1 MHRDPTIVAL
11 AASGL
16 FASATTA
23 TADTLTVCASGCQ
36 YTSINAAIDAASD
49 GDVILLAAETYYE
62 GARIN
67 TDGKAITLR
76 GATDKSGDPASILD
90 GADSHQLIEC
100 QNDEDAST
108 RFENLVIQNGYAGYD
123 DDEEYPCPS
132 VAGGCDGGDGGGMYM
147 RNCTPTLVNC
157 HFLYNRANS
166 EAGALN
172 VNGSDAHPTLTDCVF
187 IGNEAGDGGAIYL
200 EQSNITMTDCRFEGN
215 AATGTTNSDGGA
227 FYLNNRCLAVLTRC
241 TFSGNTADRDA
252 GAIYL
257 DGVTS
262 NPESLTMTDCEISN
276 NTAGGDGG
284 GVLAD
289 YDAILVMEN
298 CTVDGNAATA
308 GDGGGIMNRRDSTAT
323 LVGCTLS
330 ENAAGGSGGGVFTG
344 EYDDSDVSVT
354 SVTDL
359 SLCGNTPANIGGTQP
374 TGSIQCNST
383 LVDCSDCTDTDG
395 DGIPDFLD
403 VCAAGDDTIDSDGDG
418 TPDACDNCPNDPAKT
433 EPGNCG
439 CGVVDTTLA
448 GDLDCD
454 GDVDAADFA
463 LLRNQIGVA
472 NLGCVGS
479 DINGDGTVDGADLA
493 YILSFW
499 GATCP

>member
-1 MHRDPTIVAL
+1 MHRSLTIPVM
-11 AASGL
+11 AASAM

-23 TADTLTVCASGCQ
+23 VADTLTVCASGCQ

-90 GADSHQLIEC
+90 GADSHKVIEC
-100 QNDEDAST
+100 QNDEDAAT
-108 RFENLVIQNGYAGYD
+108 RFENLMIQNGYA
-123 DDEEYPCPS
+123 ES
-132 VAGGCDGGDGGGMYM
+132 GDGGGMYM
-147 RNCTPTLVNC
+147 DDCTPTLVNC
-157 HFLYNRANS
+157 HFLYNRADS

-172 VNGSDAHPTLTDCVF
+172 VNGSDAHPILTDCIF
-187 IGNEAGDGGAIYL
+187 IGNEALQGGAIYL

-215 AATGTTNSDGGA
+215 AATGTSYSDGGA
-227 FYLNNRCLAVLTRC
+227 FYSNNRCLAVLTGC

-257 DGVTS
+257 NGVSS
-262 NPESLTMTDCEISN
+262 NPESLTMIDCEISN

-284 GVLAD
+284 GMFAARR
-289 YDAILVMEN
+289 AILIMEN
-298 CTVDGNAATA
+298 CAVDGNAATA
-308 GDGGGIMNRRDSTAT
+308 GDGGGIMNVRDSTAT

-330 ENAAGGSGGGVFTG
+330 DNTAGGSGGGVFTG
-344 EYDDSDVSVT
+344 EDDASDVSVT

-359 SLCGNTPANIGGTQP
+359 ALCGNTPENIGGTQP

-403 VCAAGDDTIDSDGDG
+403 VCATGDDTIDSDGDG
-418 TPDACDNCPNDPAKT
+418 TPDACDNCPNDPEKT

-463 LLRNQIGVA
+463 LLRNQIGVD
-472 NLGCVGS
+472 NLGCTGS
-479 DINGDGTVDGADLA
+479 DINGDGEVNGADLA
-493 YILSFW
+493 YILSLW

>member
-1 MHRDPTIVAL
+1 MRLWVETV
-11 AASGL
+11 
-16 FASATTA
+16 
-23 TADTLTVCASGCQ
+23 TVCASGCQ
-36 YTSINAAIDAASD
+36 YVSINAAIDAASD

-100 QNDEDAST
+100 QNDEDASS

-123 DDEEYPCPS
+123 DEEEFPCPS
-132 VAGGCDGGDGGGMYM
+132 IAGGCDGGDGGGMYL

-172 VNGSDAHPTLTDCVF
+172 VNGSDAHPTLIDCIF
-187 IGNEAGDGGAIYL
+187 IGNEARDGGAIYL

-215 AATGTTNSDGGA
+215 AATGTTPDGGA
-227 FYLNNRCLAVLTRC
+227 FYLNNRCLAVLTGC
-241 TFSGNTADRDA
+241 TFSENTADRYA

-257 DGVTS
+257 DGS
-262 NPESLTMTDCEISN
+262 SSDPESLTMIDCEISN

-284 GVLAD
+284 GIFAD
-289 YDAILVMEN
+289 FYAILVMEN
-298 CTVDGNAATA
+298 CAVDGNTATA

-330 ENAAGGSGGGVFTG
+330 NNAAGGGGGGVFTG

-354 SVTDL
+354 DVTDL
-359 SLCGNTPANIGGTQP
+359 SLCGNTRANIGGTQP
-374 TGSIQCNST
+374 TGSIQGNST

-403 VCAAGDDTIDSDGDG
+403 VCAAGDDTIDSDDDG
-418 TPDACDNCPNDPAKT
+418 TPDACDNCPGDPAKT

-454 GDVDAADFA
+454 GDVDAADYHA
-463 LLRNQIGVA
+463 IGQQ
-472 NLGCVGS
+472 LGICQG
-479 DINGDGTVDGADLA
+479 DLNGDGQVDEQDLA
-493 YILSFW
+493 AVLAAW
-499 GATCP
+499 GLPCDG

>member
-16 FASATTA
+16 FAIATTA
-23 TADTLTVCASGCQ
+23 TAQNTLTVCASGCQ

-108 RFENLVIQNGYAGYD
+108 RFENLVIQNGYAESGG
-123 DDEEYPCPS
+123 
-132 VAGGCDGGDGGGMYM
+132 AGGGDGGDGGGMYM
-147 RNCTPTLVNC
+147 RDCTPTLVNC

-172 VNGSDAHPTLTDCVF
+172 VNGSDAHPTLTDCIF

-215 AATGTTNSDGGA
+215 AATGTTHSDGGA
-227 FYLNNRCLAVLTRC
+227 FYLNNRCLAVLTGC

-257 DGVTS
+257 DGVSS
-262 NPESLTMTDCEISN
+262 NPESLAMIDCEISN
-276 NTAGGDGG
+276 NRAGENGG
-284 GVLAD
+284 GIFAD
-289 YDAILVMEN
+289 FYAILNMEN

-308 GDGGGIMNRRDSTAT
+308 GDGGGIMNVRDSTAT
-323 LVGCTLS
+323 LIGCTLS
-330 ENAAGGSGGGVFTG
+330 DNTAGGSGGGVFTG
-344 EYDDSDVSVT
+344 EDDDSVT
-354 SVTDL
+354 SVIDL
-359 SLCGNTPANIGGTQP
+359 VLCGNTPENIGGTQP

-383 LVDCSDCTDTDG
+383 VVDCSGCTDTDG

-403 VCAAGDDTIDSDGDG
+403 VCAAGDDTIDSDGDR
-418 TPDACDNCPNDPAKT
+418 TPDACDDCPNDPEKT

-472 NLGCVGS
+472 NLGCAGS
-479 DINGDGTVDGADLA
+479 DINGDGEVNGADLA

>member
-1 MHRDPTIVAL
+1 MHHPLTIVAL

-16 FASATTA
+16 FAFTSTA
-23 TADTLTVCASGCQ
+23 AADTLTVCASGCQ

-49 GDVILLAAETYYE
+49 GDVILLSAETYYE

-108 RFENLVIQNGYAGYD
+108 RFENLVIQNGYG
-123 DDEEYPCPS
+123 EPNG
-132 VAGGCDGGDGGGMYM
+132 AGGGDGGDGGGMYM

-157 HFLYNRANS
+157 HFLYNRANN

-172 VNGSDAHPTLTDCVF
+172 VNGSDAHPILTDCVF
-187 IGNEAGDGGAIYL
+187 IGNEAEDGGAIYL
-200 EQSNITMTDCRFEGN
+200 EQSNITMTDCRFENNAAIDAGN
-215 AATGTTNSDGGA
+215 ADGGA
-227 FYLNNRCLAVLTRC
+227 FYLNNRCLAVLTGC

-257 DGVTS
+257 DGVPS
-262 NPESLTMTDCEISN
+262 ENDPESLTMIDCEISN

-284 GVLAD
+284 GIFARSR
-289 YDAILVMEN
+289 AILVMEN
-298 CTVDGNAATA
+298 CAVDGNAATA
-308 GDGGGIMNRRDSTAT
+308 GDGGGIMNFKDSTAT

-330 ENAAGGSGGGVFTG
+330 NNTAGGSGGGVFTG
-344 EYDDSDVSVT
+344 EYDESDVSVT

-359 SLCGNTPANIGGTQP
+359 VLCGNTPENIGGTQP
-374 TGSIQCNST
+374 TGGIQCNST
-383 LVDCSDCTDTDG
+383 LVGCSDCTDTDG

-403 VCAAGDDTIDSDGDG
+403 VCSGGDDTADADSDG
-418 TPDACDNCPNDPAKT
+418 TPDFCDDCPSDPLKT

-439 CGVVDTTLA
+439 CEVVESTIE
-448 GDLDCD
+448 GDRDCD
-454 GDVDAADFA
+454 GDYDAEDVRLAMAEVGILEAGPCPAD
-463 LLRNQIGVA
+463 L
-472 NLGCVGS
+472 
-479 DINGDGTVDGADLA
+479 NGDGQVDGQDLA
-493 YILSFW
+493 VVLGAW
-499 GATCP
+499 GLPCEG

>member
-1 MHRDPTIVAL
+1 
-11 AASGL
+11 
-16 FASATTA
+16 
-23 TADTLTVCASGCQ
+23 
-36 YTSINAAIDAASD
+36 
-49 GDVILLAAETYYE
+49 
-62 GARIN
+62 
-67 TDGKAITLR
+67 
-76 GATDKSGDPASILD
+76 
-90 GADSHQLIEC
+90 
-100 QNDEDAST
+100 
-108 RFENLVIQNGYAGYD
+108 
-123 DDEEYPCPS
+123 
-132 VAGGCDGGDGGGMYM
+132 
-147 RNCTPTLVNC
+147 
-157 HFLYNRANS
+157 
-166 EAGALN
+166 
-172 VNGSDAHPTLTDCVF
+172 
-187 IGNEAGDGGAIYL
+187 
-200 EQSNITMTDCRFEGN
+200 
-215 AATGTTNSDGGA
+215 
-227 FYLNNRCLAVLTRC
+227 
-241 TFSGNTADRDA
+241 
-252 GAIYL
+252 
-257 DGVTS
+257 
-262 NPESLTMTDCEISN
+262 
-276 NTAGGDGG
+276 
-284 GVLAD
+284 
-289 YDAILVMEN
+289 
-298 CTVDGNAATA
+298 
-308 GDGGGIMNRRDSTAT
+308 MNRRDSTAT

-330 ENAAGGSGGGVFTG
+330 DNTAGGRGGGVFTG
-344 EYDDSDVSVT
+344 EDDDSDVSVT

-418 TPDACDNCPNDPAKT
+418 TPDACDNCPNDPEKT

>member
-1 MHRDPTIVAL
+1 MHRTLTIVAL

-16 FASATTA
+16 FAATTTA
-23 TADTLTVCASGCQ
+23 TAETITVCASGCQ
-36 YTSINAAIDAASD
+36 YVSINAAIDAASD

-62 GARIN
+62 GVRIN

-108 RFENLVIQNGYAGYD
+108 RFENLVIQNGYAANYG
-123 DDEEYPCPS
+123 
-132 VAGGCDGGDGGGMYM
+132 AGDGDGGDGGGMYM
-147 RNCTPTLVNC
+147 RDCTPILVNC
-157 HFLYNRANS
+157 HFLYNRANN

-172 VNGSDAHPTLTDCVF
+172 VNGSDAHPTLADCIF
-187 IGNEAGDGGAIYL
+187 IGNEAEDGGAIYL
-200 EQSNITMTDCRFEGN
+200 EQSNITMTDCRFESN
-215 AATGTTNSDGGA
+215 AAIDAGTADGGA

-257 DGVTS
+257 DGVPG
-262 NPESLTMTDCEISN
+262 NPESLTMIDCEISN

-284 GVLAD
+284 GIFARSR
-289 YDAILVMEN
+289 AILVMEN
-298 CTVDGNAATA
+298 CAVDGNAATA
-308 GDGGGIMNRRDSTAT
+308 GDGGGIMNFKDSTAT

-330 ENAAGGSGGGVFTG
+330 NNTAGGSGGGVFTG
-344 EYDDSDVSVT
+344 EYDESDVSVT

-359 SLCGNTPANIGGTQP
+359 VLCGNTPENIGGTQP
-374 TGSIQCNST
+374 TGGIQCNST
-383 LVDCSDCTDTDG
+383 LVGCSDCTDTDG

-403 VCAAGDDTIDSDGDG
+403 VCSGGDDTADADSDG
-418 TPDACDNCPNDPAKT
+418 TPDACDNCPADPAKT
-433 EPGNCG
+433 EPGDCG

-472 NLGCVGS
+472 NLGCAGS
-479 DINGDGTVDGADLA
+479 DINGDGEVNGADLA

>member
-1 MHRDPTIVAL
+1 MHRNLTTVAL
-11 AASGL
+11 ALAGL
-16 FASATTA
+16 FTTTA
-23 TADTLTVCASGCQ
+23 VADTLTVCASGCQ
-36 YTSINAAIDAASD
+36 YTSINAAIDAASN

-123 DDEEYPCPS
+123 DDI
-132 VAGGCDGGDGGGMYM
+132 GGDGGGMYM
-147 RNCTPTLVNC
+147 RDCTPTLVNC

-172 VNGSDAHPTLTDCVF
+172 VNGSDAHPTLTDCIF

-200 EQSNITMTDCRFEGN
+200 EQSNITMTDCRFESN
-215 AATGTTNSDGGA
+215 AAIDAGTADGGA
-227 FYLNNRCLAVLTRC
+227 FYLNNRCLAVLTGC
-241 TFSGNTADRDA
+241 TFSGNTAARDA
-252 GAIYL
+252 GAIFL
-257 DGVTS
+257 DGVS
-262 NPESLTMTDCEISN
+262 YNPESLTMIDCEISY
-276 NTAGGDGG
+276 NTAGENGG
-284 GVLAD
+284 GIFAD
-289 YDAILVMEN
+289 FYAILNMEN

-403 VCAAGDDTIDSDGDG
+403 VCAAGDDTIDSDGDR
-418 TPDACDNCPNDPAKT
+418 TPDACDDCPNDPEKT

-454 GDVDAADFA
+454 GDVDASDFA

-472 NLGCVGS
+472 NLGCAGS
-479 DINGDGTVDGADLA
+479 DINGDGEVNGADLA

>member
-76 GATDKSGDPASILD
+76 GATDKSGNPASILD
-90 GADSHQLIEC
+90 GADSHHLIEC

-108 RFENLVIQNGYAGYD
+108 RFENLVVQNGYVGS
-123 DDEEYPCPS
+123 DDE
-132 VAGGCDGGDGGGMYM
+132 GGGDGGGMSVDD
-147 RNCTPTLVNC
+147 CSPTLVNC

-166 EAGALN
+166 EGGALH
-172 VNGSDAHPTLTDCVF
+172 VYVGSGDAHPTLTDCVF

-200 EQSNITMTDCRFEGN
+200 EQSNITMTGCHFENN
-215 AATGTTNSDGGA
+215 AATGTSSSDGGA
-227 FYLNNRCLAVLTRC
+227 FYLNNRCLAVLTGC

-257 DGVTS
+257 DGVS
-262 NPESLTMTDCEISN
+262 SDPESLTMTDCEISN

-284 GVLAD
+284 GMFAD
-289 YDAILVMEN
+289 FYAILVMEN
-298 CTVDGNAATA
+298 CTVDGNTATA

-323 LVGCTLS
+323 LVGCTFS
-330 ENAAGGSGGGVFTG
+330 NNAAGEGGGGVFTG
-344 EYDDSDVSVT
+344 EYDDSDASVT
-354 SVTDL
+354 DVTDL
-359 SLCGNTPANIGGTQP
+359 SLCGNTPENIGGTQP
-374 TGSIQCNST
+374 TGTIRCNST
-383 LVDCSDCTDTDG
+383 LVDCGDCTDTDK

-418 TPDACDNCPNDPAKT
+418 TPDACDDCPDDPEKT
-433 EPGNCG
+433 APGNCG
-439 CGVVDTTLA
+439 CGVEDTTLA

-454 GDVDAADFA
+454 GDVDLDDRIAMNELLGLCAADIDG
-463 LLRNQIGVA
+463 NGQVD
-472 NLGCVGS
+472 GS
-479 DINGDGTVDGADLA
+479 DLS
-493 YILSFW
+493 YILGYW
-499 GATCP
+499 GVCTAP